1 MDNLEF
7 DETETETETLT
18 CLALAALWDDP
29 DNNNFDCPWD
39 WRKELT
45 NNEWAIYHP
54 QPSG

>member
-45 NNEWAIYHP
+45 NNE
-54 QPSG
+54 